1 MLFSSLPPA
10 ILLLLSTSFAAAK
23 AGDRTLSLFPAI
35 PEVTEIAANSSLF
48 AIIKETGAAS
58 TNYGINAKSQKPI
71 ETGTG
76 TRTGTGT
83 GTATATATAIAAV
96 SAGVDTNFY
105 IDVTTFPNQNSQVLN
120 YFTGAFPPTRVAEV
134 TCSFEGTT
142 SAVCQVTRLAKETG
156 KAIAPGSLTSSEVTY
171 APAQMTFQ
179 PIVFQMASADSSAS
193 SLRIFGVPALVAYM
207 VAAAIML
214 F

>member
-23 AGDRTLSLFPAI
+23 PGDRTLSLFPAI

-48 AIIKETGAAS
+48 AIIKATGAAS
-58 TNYGINAKSQKPI
+58 TNYGINAKSQKPT
-71 ETGTG
+71 ETG
-76 TRTGTGT
+76 TGTGT
-83 GTATATATAIAAV
+83 GTATATAIAAV
-96 SAGVDTNFY
+96 SADVDTNFY
-105 IDVTTFPNQNSQVLN
+105 IDVTTFPNKNSQVLN
-120 YFTGAFPPTRVAEV
+120 YFTGAFPPTQVAEV
-134 TCSFEGTT
+134 TCSFE
-142 SAVCQVTRLAKETG
+142 
-156 KAIAPGSLTSSEVTY
+156 EVTY

-214 F
+214 L

>member
-23 AGDRTLSLFPAI
+23 PGDRTLSLFPAI

-48 AIIKETGAAS
+48 AIIKATGAAS
-58 TNYGINAKSQKPI
+58 TNYGINAKSQKPT
-71 ETGTG
+71 ETG
-76 TRTGTGT
+76 TGTGT
-83 GTATATATAIAAV
+83 GTATATAIAAV
-96 SAGVDTNFY
+96 SADVDTNFY
-105 IDVTTFPNQNSQVLN
+105 IDVTTFPNKNSQVLN
-120 YFTGAFPPTRVAEV
+120 YFTGAFPPTQVAEV

-193 SLRIFGVPALVAYM
+193 SLRIFGVPALVAKNLRLSSM
-207 VAAAIML
+207 IA
-214 F
+214 

>member
-10 ILLLLSTSFAAAK
+10 ILLLFLSTSFAAAK
-23 AGDRTLSLFPAI
+23 PADRTLTLFPAI

-48 AIIKETGAAS
+48 AIIKATGAAS
-58 TNYGINAKSQKPI
+58 TNYGINAKSQKP
-71 ETGTG
+71 TG
-76 TRTGTGT
+76 TGTGT
-83 GTATATATAIAAV
+83 GTATGTATATATPIAAV
-96 SAGVDTNFY
+96 STGIDTNFY
-105 IDVTTFPNQNSQVLN
+105 IDITTFPNKNSQVLN

-142 SAVCQVTRLAKETG
+142 SAVCQVTRLAEETG
-156 KAIAPGSLTSSEVTY
+156 KSIAPGSLTSSEVTY
-171 APAQMTFQ
+171 APAQMTFH
-179 PIVFQMASADSSAS
+179 PIVFQMASTDSSAS

>member
-23 AGDRTLSLFPAI
+23 PEDRTLSLFPAI

-48 AIIKETGAAS
+48 AIIKATGAAS
-58 TNYGINAKSQKPI
+58 TNYGINAKSQKPT
-71 ETGTG
+71 E
-76 TRTGTGT
+76 TGTGT
-83 GTATATATAIAAV
+83 GTGTGTATATAIAAV

-105 IDVTTFPNQNSQVLN
+105 IDVTTFPNKNSQVLN
-120 YFTGAFPPTRVAEV
+120 YFTGAFPPTQVAEV

-214 F
+214 L

>member
-23 AGDRTLSLFPAI
+23 PGDRTLSLFPAI

-48 AIIKETGAAS
+48 AIIKATGAAS
-58 TNYGINAKSQKPI
+58 TNY
-71 ETGTG
+71 
-76 TRTGTGT
+76 
-83 GTATATATAIAAV
+83 AAV
-96 SAGVDTNFY
+96 SADVDTNFY
-105 IDVTTFPNQNSQVLN
+105 IDVTTFPNKNSQVLN
-120 YFTGAFPPTRVAEV
+120 YFTGAFPPTQVAEV

-214 F
+214 L